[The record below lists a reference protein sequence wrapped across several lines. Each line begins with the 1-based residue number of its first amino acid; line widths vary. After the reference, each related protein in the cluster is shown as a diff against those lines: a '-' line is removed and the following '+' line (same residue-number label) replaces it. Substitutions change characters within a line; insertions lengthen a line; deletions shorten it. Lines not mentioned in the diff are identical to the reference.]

1 MAEKAKEDAS
11 NYPQNLTCPL
21 CLDVF
26 DEATIL
32 TTCGHTFCRKC
43 LMNYDQVHQEL
54 DHMICPLCR
63 EITKFMS
70 ANRVDDLRL
79 NVSINGCVDDY
90 HIKRGGMNALLEMNP
105 KCTSCKLQQD
115 AVSYC
120 RTCNNYMCDK
130 CLHCHQHLT
139 VFFEGHDIV
148 SIGDIIEGNVKIGHL
163 SEKCHTHKQDEKDLF
178 CEECKVHA
186 CLKCIVV
193 THKNHDIKNRTDF
206 EQELQSKVNDLAQ
219 RCAEKKTELEKNI
232 QNLEVQR
239 YEVHTAVQK
248 LLEDVKQAYIIKTK
262 ELEENLNKLEE
273 QLIALK
279 QSFDDDLDVL
289 KSKDRQRIKSICSS
303 ITLVDNDRLGHL
315 ETDSLSAH
323 VLLCDELDA
332 MLKEATD
339 YLSVAAI
346 TKDAKETKFKPAD
359 DVRLDLGRILRFTEM
374 QIVKCVDLRGLI
386 AGMTRYTDDSVA
398 IGFENNY
405 DIDITDSAG
414 NNKKHTNIPSN
425 TFFHDLAFLQ
435 DGSLCMSLSN
445 SEARIYSLT
454 GSQKATIQ
462 VSDRGYRLKINTSP
476 SADEIII
483 SNGGNEVYIYD
494 STGSTLKHTVPGRNK
509 IRQATATRSGK
520 IITSSCDL
528 QNPSVVTVYDRDGNA
543 GESLQAPNGVYMYA
557 AVDKRDRVYVASVD
571 RSKSKNVVIR
581 LYDLNGLNLIE
592 RYEFDGLNTI
602 LNSNWCYLVS
612 VSQDVLAFACYYKL
626 YFIKLL

>member
-1 MAEKAKEDAS
+1 MAEKAKEEAS

-32 TTCGHTFCRKC
+32 TACGHTFCRKC
-43 LMNYDQVHQEL
+43 LRNYDQVHQEL

-63 EITKFMS
+63 EITKLS

-90 HIKRGGMNALLEMNP
+90 HAKRGGMNTVLQMNP
-105 KCTSCKLQQD
+105 KCTGCKTQQD

-120 RTCNNYMCDK
+120 RTCNNYLCDM

-139 VFFEGHDIV
+139 GLFEGHEIV
-148 SIGDIIEGNVKIGHL
+148 SIEDIIKGNVKIGYL
-163 SEKCHTHKQDEKDLF
+163 SEKCATHKQEDRDLF
-178 CEECKVHA
+178 CDECKVHA
-186 CLKCIVV
+186 CLKCVV
-193 THKNHDIKNRTDF
+193 VAHKNHDVKNRNDF

-232 QNLEVQR
+232 QNVEVQR
-239 YEVHTAVQK
+239 HEVHTAVQK
-248 LLEDVKQAYIIKTK
+248 LLDDVKQAYTIKVK
-262 ELEENLNKLEE
+262 ELEENLSKLEE

-315 ETDSLSAH
+315 ETDSLSVH
-323 VLLCDELDA
+323 VLLCEELDA

-339 YLSVAAI
+339 YMSVAAI

-359 DVRLDLGRILRFTEM
+359 DDRLDLGRILRFTDV
-374 QIVKCVDLRGLI
+374 QIVKCVDVRGSI

-398 IGFENNY
+398 IGFEKY
-405 DIDITDSAG
+405 HDIDITDSAG
-414 NNKKHTNIPSN
+414 NIKKHANIPSN
-425 TFFHDLAFLQ
+425 TVFHDLAFLQ
-435 DGSLCMSLSN
+435 DGSLCWSLSN
-445 SEARIYSLT
+445 SKAQIYSLT
-454 GSQKATIQ
+454 GSQKSVIQ
-462 VSDRGYRLKINTSP
+462 VRDRGHRLKITTSP

-483 SNGGNEVYIYD
+483 SNGGNEIYIYD
-494 STGSTLKHTVPGRNK
+494 STGSTLKHTVPTGHK
-509 IRQATATRSGK
+509 IRQASATRSGK

-543 GESLQAPNGVYMYA
+543 GKSLQAPNGVYLYA
-557 AVDKRDRVYVASVD
+557 AVDKQDRVYVASVNF
-571 RSKSKNVVIR
+571 RSKNVVIR

-592 RYEFDGLNTI
+592 GYEFNALKMTLG
-602 LNSNWCYLVS
+602 SYYCYLVS
-612 VSQDVLAFACYYKL
+612 VSKDLLAFSCYYKL
-626 YFIKLL
+626 YFVKLL